1 MKSFKQF
8 IAEAGIVNMERYI
21 RAHGKRPRSDGS
33 PANYMFCS
41 KRFGEPDHN
50 DAKQVFAINATWND
64 AKKAVTKWAKENK
77 LSSVYMM
84 EKYMPDPNYY
94 YKVTSRDGTIG
105 NFNSK
110 EEAREVATEA
120 MKTLKPGSMGSV
132 TVKRMKRRDKDV
144 FESMFMAAAAV
155 SQSKTGTKGKGKF
168 KIGSKKNPENAE
180 AEASNRK
187 KQTGKNGKVGLPAA
201 KNTAKSGQ
209 NDENAEAEAANRK
222 KQTGKGAS
230 KIGIK

>member
-84 EKYMPDPNYY
+84 ED
-94 YKVTSRDGTIG
+94 
-105 NFNSK
+105 
-110 EEAREVATEA
+110 TEF
-120 MKTLKPGSMGSV
+120 S
-132 TVKRMKRRDKDV
+132 
-144 FESMFMAAAAV
+144 ESMFMAAAAV

-168 KIGSKKNPENAE
+168 KIGSKQNPENAE